1 LQIEFTQQA
10 TISLLEIGQYL
21 LDEKLSKQ
29 FVKKYL
35 VEIKDGILKLLG
47 TFPESGVPFK
57 VDNIECRKITVNNY
71 SVLYSLDKDKVI
83 ILLIFKQNLPHLN

>member
-1 LQIEFTQQA
+1 MKNSQ
-10 TISLLEIGQYL
+10 
-21 LDEKLSKQ
+21 Q